1 MIPLPFL
8 PPEQGAEVIE
18 RSQAYRVESA
28 RNTTPDGTTRVQKPY
43 IRSLDTL
50 RTIAALLVV
59 FAHIRVPNS
68 VTQIGFFQNTG
79 LAVDFFFV
87 LSGFVIAM
95 NYWEISGF
103 QSVWRYGQSR
113 FARIYPLHF
122 LTLLLFLFI
131 ELLKYFA
138 ESKWNLAPTFPAFSQ
153 NDLRAFLIN
162 LLLLNAHGFTH
173 CLTFNGPAWSIGAEA
188 TCYVLF
194 GVVVLATTDCRRRI
208 GLVLLCVVVAAIFFR
223 KVNLATFGAIRAILG
238 FGIGCLWW
246 VALGSAVLR
255 KAQGEGN
262 GSAANSSTGVRW
274 LCLVLAAVGT
284 LVLVYQL
291 AYPGIHF
298 LSLGVIGLCALNP
311 GNAAI
316 RGLGR
321 IGEGWFGQVS
331 YGVYLWHALTIWI
344 SSRILTLALH
354 YPSTPREDAAFVLC
368 PEWVGNVTLVT
379 TFVVTLAVA
388 HLSFKYYENPW
399 RKRLRPARRPQ

>member
-1 MIPLPFL
+1 MKPVPFL
-8 PPEQGAEVIE
+8 PPEPGAEVPE
-18 RSQAYRVESA
+18 HSLASRVEPA
-28 RNTTPDGTTRVQKPY
+28 RYAALAGTTRVQKPY

-59 FAHIRVPNS
+59 FVHIRVPNS
-68 VTQIGFFQNTG
+68 VTQIGFFQHTA

-122 LTLLLFLFI
+122 LTLLLFLGI
-131 ELLKYFA
+131 EVLKYFG
-138 ESKWNLAPTFPAFSQ
+138 ESKWSLAPTLPAFSQ
-153 NDLRAFLIN
+153 NDLRAFVLN
-162 LLLLNAHGFTH
+162 LLLLNAHGFTDRV
-173 CLTFNGPAWSIGAEA
+173 TFNGPAWSIGAEA

-194 GVVVLATTDCRRRI
+194 GVVVLTTTDYKRRI
-208 GLVLLCVVVAAIFFR
+208 GLILLCVVVAAIFFR
-223 KVNLATFGAIRAILG
+223 DSMTLGVIRGILG

-246 VALGSAVLR
+246 VVLGSAVQR
-255 KAQGEGN
+255 QRQGEGN
-262 GSAANSSTGVRW
+262 GGAANSSAGVSW
-274 LCLVLAAVGT
+274 FCLVLAAGGAVAM
-284 LVLVYQL
+284 VFQL

-311 GNAAI
+311 GNAVN
-316 RGLGR
+316 RGLAR

-331 YGVYLWHALTIWI
+331 YGVYLWHAFIIWI
-344 SSRILTLALH
+344 SSRILTLVLH
-354 YPSTPREDAAFVLC
+354 YPSTSREGVAFVLC
-368 PEWVGNVTLVT
+368 PEWVGNVTLAA

-388 HLSFKYYENPW
+388 HLSFKFYENPW
-399 RKRLRPARRPQ
+399 RNRLRPARRPR

>member
-1 MIPLPFL
+1 
-8 PPEQGAEVIE
+8 
-18 RSQAYRVESA
+18 
-28 RNTTPDGTTRVQKPY
+28 
-43 IRSLDTL
+43 
-50 RTIAALLVV
+50 VV
-59 FAHIRVPNS
+59 FVHIRVPNS
-68 VTQIGFFQNTG
+68 VTQIGFFQHTA

-103 QSVWRYGQSR
+103 QSAWRYGQSR
-113 FARIYPLHF
+113 FARIYPLHV
-122 LTLLLFLFI
+122 LTLLLFLGI
-131 ELLKYFA
+131 EVLKYFG
-138 ESKWNLAPTFPAFSQ
+138 ESKWNLAPTFPAFSK
-153 NDLRAFLIN
+153 NDLRAFVIN
-162 LLLLNAHGFTH
+162 LLLLNAHGFTD

-194 GVVVLATTDCRRRI
+194 GVVVLATTDYGRRI
-208 GLVLLCVVVAAIFFR
+208 VLILLCVAVAAIFFR
-223 KVNLATFGAIRAILG
+223 KVDPMTFGVVRAMLG

-246 VALGSAVLR
+246 VVIGSAVQR
-255 KAQGEGN
+255 KGQGEAN
-262 GSAANSSTGVRW
+262 GGAANSSAGVSW
-274 LCLVLAAVGT
+274 FCFVLAAGGAVA
-284 LVLVYQL
+284 LVYHL

-311 GNAAI
+311 GNAAN

-331 YGVYLWHALTIWI
+331 YGVYLWHALIIWI
-344 SSRILTLALH
+344 SSRILTLVLH

-368 PEWVGNVTLVT
+368 PEWVGNITLVT